1 MLLSVIVP
9 IRNEIRYIK
18 ESFISIMESISSI
31 ESEVFFIDGK
41 STDGTY
47 EWLTDAVKKH
57 KNCHVRIN
65 NNKTVSKSFNSVFD
79 QTKGLY
85 ISRIDGHTIYPKTY
99 FKDSIRILKI
109 KKVDV
114 VGGPAKHIGK
124 NWKGKTIA
132 NCMMSIFGVGNSK
145 FRISKRES
153 YVDTIPFPVYKR
165 SVLNDVGLYDEELI
179 KNQDDEL
186 NYRCISK
193 GYKIL
198 MSPKLMTKYIVR
210 DNLSDLWKQYFFYGY
225 YKPLVFK
232 KVKQSFKLYQFIPI
246 IHISFSILAIILSC
260 VNLYYSSYFFLYYL
274 FTIVFSLINNNSMRS
289 FLFSLLVYP
298 CLHYSYGVG
307 MQIGY
312 LKRIIK
318 K

>member
-18 ESFISIMESISSI
+18 DSFKSIMESISTI

-47 EWLTDAVKKH
+47 EWLIDAVKNH
-57 KNCHVRIN
+57 KNCYLRN
-65 NNKTVSKSFNSVFD
+65 NDNRTVSKSFNSVFNE
-79 QTKGLY
+79 TKGQY

-99 FKDSIRILKI
+99 FEDSIQIIKI
-109 KKVDV
+109 KNVDV

-132 NCMMSIFGVGNSK
+132 TCMMSIFGVGNSK
-145 FRISKRES
+145 FRISKIES

-179 KNQDDEL
+179 RNQDDEL

-193 GYKIL
+193 GYKIF
-198 MSPKLMTKYIVR
+198 MSPILMTKYIVR
-210 DNLSDLWKQYFFYGY
+210 DNLLDLWKQYFFYGY

-232 KVKQSFKLYQFIPI
+232 KVKQSFKLYQFIPL
-246 IHISFSILAIILSC
+246 IHTFFSILAFILSYL
-260 VNLYYSSYFFLYYL
+260 NLYYSSYFLLYFL
-274 FTIVFSLINNNSMRS
+274 FTIIFSLINNNSMRS
-289 FLFSLLVYP
+289 FLFGVLVYT

-312 LKRIIK
+312 LKRFIK